1 MGSKSLVKET
11 PVLLISGK
19 VFSETTL
26 LNAYF
31 EKDGCYFRIT
41 HRGPD
46 LSEEEFIKIL
56 ESML

>member
-31 EKDGCYFRIT
+31 EKDSCYFRIT